1 MRIVVIAPPTFEPL
15 EALRREAPETEIF
28 AGENVEELR
37 AALPGAEVVLLAPRH
52 GRILTELWRNLT
64 ATKWI
69 HTLAAGVESLPFDLL
84 RRSEIV
90 VTNSRGL
97 YADALGE
104 FAIVAMLWFA
114 KDLRRLIRNQAA
126 RQWEPFNVERLEGKT
141 VGIIGFGGI
150 GQAIGRRASTLGM
163 HVISVRRQ
171 QEFGDPSIDDAIADS
186 DYVVL
191 STPLTPSTF
200 RLMSRERIA
209 SMRRNAVLINV
220 SRGQIVDETALAEA
234 LAKHEIRGAA
244 LDVFEVEP
252 LPIESP
258 LWALDNIL
266 ISPHSADHTDDS
278 HHRAMTFFIENLRRF
293 QRGESLENVV
303 DKEQGY

>member
-1 MRIVVIAPPTFEPL
+1 MRIVAIASPSFQPL
-15 EALRREAPETEIF
+15 EALRNEMSGVEIL
-28 AGENVEELR
+28 ASENVEEIR
-37 AALPGAEVVLLAPRH
+37 AALPGSEVVLLAPRH
-52 GRILTELWRNLT
+52 GRILTDLWRDLT